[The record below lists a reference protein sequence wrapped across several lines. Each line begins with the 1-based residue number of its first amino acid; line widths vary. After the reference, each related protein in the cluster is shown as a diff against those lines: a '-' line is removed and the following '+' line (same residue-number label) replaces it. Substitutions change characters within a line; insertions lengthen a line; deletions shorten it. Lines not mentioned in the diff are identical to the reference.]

1 MSEVFDLCENTFK
14 KSMRHVQE
22 QLSNKTVT
30 PDRARTHLSYKV
42 CDSIKLALND
52 SE

>member
-22 QLSNKTVT
+22 RLSNKTAHR
-30 PDRARTHLSYKV
+30 DRVRTDV
-42 CDSIKLALND
+42 I
-52 SE
+52 